1 MWELF
6 STLFGVGHILNGAFL
21 RLINVLSTKGGAA
34 CIEPD
39 EIQDITSF
47 YHDRCDVAAWR
58 AGACEAHGACV

>member
-47 YHDRCDVAAWR
+47 YHDRCDVAA
-58 AGACEAHGACV
+58 